1 MSGQL
6 SLSIIEIIV
15 LMLGAITLGFTI
27 HFFVTSR
34 RSFQTSVEESEG
46 GKVSKELSEW
56 KLRYLNDIEQRDTEL
71 RNIKKLLA
79 ETEESCDIF
88 SIEADEMRRQN
99 KKLLTEIEVS
109 GKSSSI
115 IEKQDYIE
123 QLRQAQN
130 NLLEHN
136 EKINQLLSQI
146 NFAKETEEE
155 QQKMLKANV
164 ELAGQVD
171 ELTFRLEQKEKE
183 ANNTRQRVSL
193 NAEMTSILDSANN
206 EFKVLQ
212 EKIQKL
218 ETQVNFSK
226 EINLEYENF
235 KEGYYN
241 ISRDFEEQK
250 LKFNVALSENRQ
262 LKADIAEIED
272 KLREANFQRQQLH
285 KKIAYLEELNND
297 MQDIA
302 DANKKLEGQL
312 RRIGEL
318 ESMLNVVAEERD
330 ELARRQVNE

>member
-1 MSGQL
+1 MTGQL
-6 SLSIIEIIV
+6 SLSIVEIIV

-34 RSFQTSVEESEG
+34 RSFNTSIEESEG
-46 GKVSKELSEW
+46 GKISKELSEW
-56 KLRYLNDIEQRDTEL
+56 KLRYLNDIELRDSEL
-71 RNIKKLLA
+71 CNIKKLLA
-79 ETEESCDIF
+79 DAEENCDIF

-99 KKLLTEIEVS
+99 KKLLAEIEKS
-109 GKSSSI
+109 GRTTAAS
-115 IEKQDYIE
+115 EKPDYVA
-123 QLRQAQN
+123 QLRQAQS

-146 NFAKETEEE
+146 NIAKESEEE
-155 QQKMLKANV
+155 QQRLQKENE
-164 ELAGQVD
+164 ELAGQVE
-171 ELTFRLEQKEKE
+171 ELTVRLEKKEKE
-183 ANNTRQRVSL
+183 ANNTRQRVHL

-206 EFKVLQ
+206 EFKVLK

-218 ETQVNFSK
+218 ENQVNFSK
-226 EINLEYENF
+226 ENNLEYENF

-250 LKFNVALSENRQ
+250 LKHNIAMSENRQ
-262 LKADIAEIED
+262 LKADVAEIED